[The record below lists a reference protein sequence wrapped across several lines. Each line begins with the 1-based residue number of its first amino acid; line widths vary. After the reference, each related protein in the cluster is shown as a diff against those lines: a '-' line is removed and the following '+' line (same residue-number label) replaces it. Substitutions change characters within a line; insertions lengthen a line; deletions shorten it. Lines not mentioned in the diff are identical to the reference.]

1 MSAATHYEVL
11 GISPL
16 ASTDEVRKAYLR
28 RARLLHPDLAQ
39 GLPPER
45 SAQMARAM
53 QDVNEA
59 WRVLRVP
66 TSRAAYD
73 DRVAGRATV
82 TPRPNGARPAG
93 WGDAQPVGWGDAQPV
108 GWGDVD
114 LDPTPYHQRP
124 AGMIDPGVSIVRSL
138 PWIAALVVLGAI
150 FVFTAFAGGAG
161 EDNRRSSSDLVGKCV
176 QSQQG
181 VGVVEVACE
190 SRNEGRVDLVVNRQ
204 SQCPTDAIARSVPG
218 EGTWVCLRRAG

>member
-82 TPRPNGARPAG
+82 TPRPNGARPA
-93 WGDAQPVGWGDAQPV
+93 GWGDAQPV

>member
-93 WGDAQPVGWGDAQPV
+93 WGDARPV
-108 GWGDVD
+108 GWGDVDLD